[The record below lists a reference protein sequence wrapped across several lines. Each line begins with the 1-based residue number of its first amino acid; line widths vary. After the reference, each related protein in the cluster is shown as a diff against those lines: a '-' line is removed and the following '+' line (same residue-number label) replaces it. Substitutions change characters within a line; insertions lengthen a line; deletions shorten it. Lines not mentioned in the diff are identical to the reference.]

1 MRVFKETQRFRQW
14 WLQVINLSL
23 LGFPIFGYYNWYVL
37 KKSMGNV
44 AADDTKGQVIFI
56 VIISFAVCILYIFK
70 LETIIDKR
78 GICYRFFP
86 FHRNPKQLSW
96 NDLKNCYTRK
106 YRPIK
111 EYGGWGYRFG
121 FNKGKALNV
130 KGNQGIQLELTTGKK
145 LLLGTQIPEE
155 EQIVI
160 NRYFKKD
167 ERI

>member
-86 FHRNPKQLSW
+86 FHRNSKQLSW

-111 EYGGWGYRFG
+111 EYGVWGYRFG
-121 FNKGKALNV
+121 LNKGKALNV

-145 LLLGTQIPEE
+145 LLLGTQLPDE
-155 EQIVI
+155 EQKVI
-160 NRYFKKD
+160 NRYFKND
-167 ERI
+167 ESI